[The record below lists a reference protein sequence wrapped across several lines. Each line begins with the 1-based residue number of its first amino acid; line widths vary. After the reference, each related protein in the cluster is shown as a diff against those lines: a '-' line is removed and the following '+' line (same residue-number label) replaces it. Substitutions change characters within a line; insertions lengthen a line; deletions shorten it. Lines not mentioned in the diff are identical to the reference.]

1 MEDEKILKELKR
13 ANILKAI
20 EISKSANED
29 DRKIVNYILH
39 SELSELQLDKT
50 LFPKEEPTKS
60 WNYHM

>member
-20 EISKSANED
+20 ELSESANEN
-29 DRKIVNYILH
+29 DRKVVNYILR
-39 SELSELQLDKT
+39 SELSELQLDKA